1 MNIIDL
7 KQSAIDLREKLAF
20 YKDKEPSA
28 FALYQQLEHLISA
41 AERGMIKEKMQA
53 RDIPG
58 YRTFVESNLEQYPDL
73 SKAYNNFFIELNDG
87 RKSEAFEMLQEMLRK
102 SRL

>member
-1 MNIIDL
+1 MNILAL
-7 KQSAIDLREKLAF
+7 KQSAIDLREKLDF
-20 YKDKEPSA
+20 YKDKEPA
-28 FALYQQLEHLISA
+28 ALVLFQQIEHLISA

-58 YRTFVESNLEQYPDL
+58 YRTFVDSDLENYSDL

-87 RKSEAFEMLQEMLRK
+87 RNSEAFKMLQEMLRK
-102 SRL
+102 SR

>member
-1 MNIIDL
+1 MNTLAL
-7 KQSAIDLREKLAF
+7 KQSAIDLREKLDF
-20 YKDKEPSA
+20 YKDKEPA
-28 FALYQQLEHLISA
+28 ALVLFQQIEHLISA

-58 YRTFVESNLEQYPDL
+58 YRTFVDSDLENYSDL

-87 RKSEAFEMLQEMLRK
+87 RNSEAFKMLQEMLRK
-102 SRL
+102 SR

>member
-1 MNIIDL
+1 MNILAL
-7 KQSAIDLREKLAF
+7 KQSAIDLREQLDF
-20 YKDKEPSA
+20 YKDKDSA
-28 FALYQQLEHLISA
+28 ALALYQQLEHLISA

-58 YRTFVESNLEQYPDL
+58 YRTFVESNLEQYSDL

-87 RKSEAFEMLQEMLRK
+87 RNSEAFKMLQEMLRK

>member
-1 MNIIDL
+1 MNIIVL
-7 KQSAIDLREKLAF
+7 KQSAIDLREKLDF
-20 YKDKEPSA
+20 HKDKEPSVL
-28 FALYQQLEHLISA
+28 ALYQQLEHLISA

-58 YRTFVESNLEQYPDL
+58 YRTFVESNLEEHSDL

>member
-1 MNIIDL
+1 MNILAL
-7 KQSAIDLREKLAF
+7 KQSAIDLREKLDL
-20 YKDKEPSA
+20 YKDKEPA
-28 FALYQQLEHLISA
+28 ALVLYQQIEHLISA

-58 YRTFVESNLEQYPDL
+58 YRNFVESDLEQYSDL

-87 RKSEAFEMLQEMLRK
+87 RKSEAFKMLQEMLRK

>member
-1 MNIIDL
+1 MNTLAL
-7 KQSAIDLREKLAF
+7 KQSAIDLREKLDF
-20 YKDKEPSA
+20 YKDKEPA
-28 FALYQQLEHLISA
+28 ALVLLQQIEHLISA

-58 YRTFVESNLEQYPDL
+58 YRTFVDSDLENYSDL

-87 RKSEAFEMLQEMLRK
+87 RNSEAFKMLQEMLRK
-102 SRL
+102 SR

>member
-1 MNIIDL
+1 MNIIAL
-7 KQSAIDLREKLAF
+7 KQSAIDLREKLDF
-20 YKDKEPSA
+20 YKDKEPA
-28 FALYQQLEHLISA
+28 ALALLQQLEHLISA

-58 YRTFVESNLEQYPDL
+58 YRTFVESNLEQYSDL